1 MRSGQATLIL
11 TKAGVSRVANLLG
24 GMLLWNQQGF
34 PVDKLAMVGPP

>member
-11 TKAGVSRVANLLG
+11 SKAGIPRVANLLG

-34 PVDKLAMVGPP
+34 PVDRLAVVGQS